1 MLVGYSVSH
10 YIKVHETSSV
20 IVNIYTTCKILAWSE
35 WGNRVKQRLVILS
48 LAFLLLGR
56 AFSVEEDGLVIR
68 PRQER
73 PVAPPDLQV
82 LAKKLNGADFH
93 EVRKVALDLADSHD
107 AKALPL
113 LLNFSIEGDAQRRML
128 GVRCIGKLNLPG
140 AEDTLFKLAL
150 GDLYVSLRLAAA
162 EELARLESCDKTA
175 ARFIDVLNDE
185 KSPLKGFRYRAL
197 QALAHIG
204 GKGAVDCLTQFLNHP
219 QSDIAVAAA
228 EGLGM
233 QHDLSVATPLI
244 AVLGSPDPELKA
256 AAAEALERLT
266 GEAFRFDVVKWA
278 QWQKD
283 QAAAK
288 EKPGKTRVA
297 PARLPEN
304 VLEEGYEPP
313 AKNPDADAVDIMIV
327 FDTTGSMLHIWP
339 QVSTALDA
347 VLQNLVKTTPSL
359 RMGTIKYRA
368 ADPEHTQ
375 TYMIKAKPLTRKFDE
390 IRDDVLDAT
399 FGGGSG
405 GLQLGLDYAV
415 RVMPWRVKSRKI
427 IILVGDTSPTD
438 ESTRSCMRTIAE
450 AWQMDGILV
459 DTLYVHTMHGA
470 EHFDT
475 YRLLAAYGKGR
486 FYEFNKAERHLVEM
500 SAEKIDVKVA
510 ETPEETAKKLCTPRK

>member
-1 MLVGYSVSH
+1 M
-10 YIKVHETSSV
+10 
-20 IVNIYTTCKILAWSE
+20 
-35 WGNRVKQRLVILS
+35 KQLVILS
-48 LAFLLLGR
+48 FAFLLLGR
-56 AFSVEEDGLVIR
+56 AFSAEEDGLVIR
-68 PRQER
+68 PRLEE
-73 PVAPPDLQV
+73 PVIAPDLKA
-82 LAKKLNGADFH
+82 LAKKLSGADFRD
-93 EVRKVALDLADSHD
+93 VRKAALELAGSNN

-113 LLNFSIEGDAQRRML
+113 LINFAIEGDAQRRML
-128 GVRCIGKLNLPG
+128 AVRCIGKLNLPG
-140 AEDTLFKLAL
+140 AEETLFRLAL

-162 EELARLESCDKTA
+162 EELARLETCDKA
-175 ARFIDVLNDE
+175 ASRFIEVLNDE
-185 KSPLKGFRYRAL
+185 KSPLKGYRYRAL

-204 GKGAVDCLTQFLNHP
+204 GKGAVESLTQCLGHP
-219 QSDIAVAAA
+219 QSEIAVAAA

-233 QHDLSVATPLI
+233 QHDPGVVTPLI
-244 AVLGSPDPELKA
+244 AALGSPDADVKA

-266 GEAFRFDVVKWA
+266 GETFRFDVVKWA

-288 EKPGKTRVA
+288 EKKRPFA
-297 PARLPEN
+297 PNRLPTN

-313 AKNPDADAVDIMIV
+313 AKNPEADAVDIMIV

-339 QVSTALDA
+339 QVSMALDA
-347 VLQNLVKTTPSL
+347 VLNNLVKTNPSL

-375 TYMIKAKPLTRKFDE
+375 TYMIKAKPLTRKLDE

-427 IILVGDTSPTD
+427 ILLVGDTSPTE
-438 ESTRSCMRTIAE
+438 ESTRNCMRTIAE

-475 YRLLAAYGKGR
+475 YKALAAYGKGR
-486 FYEFNKAERHLVEM
+486 FYEYNKAERHLVEM